1 MSECIMIKCGGCRRV
16 VFAAV
21 KQPGVIDRDTKREI
35 ADMVA
40 NGCTVEHVPAEVVR
54 AEEWRCNCEGAIAGK
69 DEGS

>member
-1 MSECIMIKCGGCRRV
+1 MSECIMIKCGGCQRV

-21 KQPGVIDRDTKREI
+21 KQPGVIDSKTKREI

-54 AEEWRCNCEGAIAGK
+54 AEEWMCACDDALAGK
-69 DEGS
+69 EEG